1 MRLEIPPYEC
11 GKGWSPLINKAVKLI
26 QEEVSTWPDAQYFQI
41 TQIKE
46 KFGGLRIYL
55 SGYNDVLE
63 SIIKEACDE
72 AWKTCELCGEPG
84 VLGEEGRWLQTL
96 CEKCRKERA

>member
-11 GKGWSPLINKAVKLI
+11 GKGWSPLINKAVEGI
-26 QEEVSTWPDAQYFQI
+26 QKEVSTWPDTQDFYI

-55 SGYNDVLE
+55 SAYNDRLDAIVRAACE
-63 SIIKEACDE
+63 EAR
-72 AWKTCELCGEPG
+72 KTCELCGEPG

-96 CEKCRKERA
+96 CEKCRKEKA